1 MSICGY
7 HSPRFSEDITWLP
20 QWLQP
25 YSTPVVGEH
34 RNNSTAVSSLSCQN
48 CAFVGHPS
56 QEHQDCQNATDGYSG
71 FILHLSGDEDTVVSS
86 PVSSNVLPF
95 SLRVSSESA
104 AQPSLAEGSG
114 NPQIPNSG
122 TCNGLSESLCAD
134 GEEQEVNAVSQNQF
148 EANDPQVDM
157 PTKVARKEI
166 SIQPDTI
173 RHRRHGF
180 NGGKVD
186 VRKLRNVDVNDAI
199 ELSIAASEAMV
210 IAEMILDDSQPDK
223 SAAAAIEA
231 ALHVKEARKQF
242 YFEEPQHACGSS
254 EGGLDEI
261 DWLAELDESE
271 MVDAYQDVALS
282 LIHIACSSQDHN
294 TGDLKQQNSHP
305 TCPPCDADT
314 HILWDSSSERQNK
327 KWNSQNADS
336 DDHVSDSFPNN
347 QSAGVPP
354 NEPTPCSASVKQAA
368 LCKTISCSRNK
379 KTVLQASTQNNAAF
393 HGTLGALATY
403 QNVHKKVAGVAAQ
416 TNVGMK
422 KRVKGLFEEE
432 NSYISDSISTDR
444 RCPTSRA
451 SSMEIVASSR
461 ASLYCKAE
469 GLLEENH
476 HPGTEELC
484 CQVVCSSLSQ
494 VDPLCSIVPCSIS
507 CDEGPSSQ
515 APVCKQSEGH
525 EGPSNQAPSC
535 KKNEGNEGPTCLT
548 PEREHSKKKEEEFM
562 HTKEFPMMQYL
573 DEEAGP
579 SCVPLVK
586 PADSNVPF
594 RRRKYSSLRPFS
606 TIATKSNIFG
616 STSNSNADVPVC
628 QLERFTPIVL
638 NKNVQR
644 VQAAKEFIENSA
656 GAENLEDFSAVRKQ
670 TYYPQDGSE
679 DQIRELQVPREVFP
693 PTENLVVKQHL
704 KRKRVQFSEAKRSS
718 RRTKN
723 NRRILTKSR
732 FSRSDSRT
740 GEMLETRE
748 YTDNKEDTFQGVEF
762 LLTGFPKQK
771 EKEIESLIRKS
782 GGYVLSKVSPFPLD
796 KRKNMAEF
804 PSWNPPIVLS
814 PKKVSTA
821 KFLYGC
827 AIDAWILNPIWLFD
841 SLQAGIMLPPGK

>member
-1 MSICGY
+1 MQNIIINCQLLY
-7 HSPRFSEDITWLP
+7 
-20 QWLQP
+20 
-25 YSTPVVGEH
+25 
-34 RNNSTAVSSLSCQN
+34 LS
-48 CAFVGHPS
+48 H
-56 QEHQDCQNATDGYSG
+56 
-71 FILHLSGDEDTVVSS
+71 LHLYSHYY
-86 PVSSNVLPF
+86 N
-95 SLRVSSESA
+95 
-104 AQPSLAEGSG
+104 
-114 NPQIPNSG
+114 
-122 TCNGLSESLCAD
+122 
-134 GEEQEVNAVSQNQF
+134 
-148 EANDPQVDM
+148 
-157 PTKVARKEI
+157 I
-166 SIQPDTI
+166 SFQ
-173 RHRRHGF
+173 
-180 NGGKVD
+180 
-186 VRKLRNVDVNDAI
+186 
-199 ELSIAASEAMV
+199 
-210 IAEMILDDSQPDK
+210 
-223 SAAAAIEA
+223 
-231 ALHVKEARKQF
+231 
-242 YFEEPQHACGSS
+242 
-254 EGGLDEI
+254 
-261 DWLAELDESE
+261 
-271 MVDAYQDVALS
+271 
-282 LIHIACSSQDHN
+282 
-294 TGDLKQQNSHP
+294 
-305 TCPPCDADT
+305 
-314 HILWDSSSERQNK
+314 
-327 KWNSQNADS
+327 
-336 DDHVSDSFPNN
+336 
-347 QSAGVPP
+347 
-354 NEPTPCSASVKQAA
+354 
-368 LCKTISCSRNK
+368 
-379 KTVLQASTQNNAAF
+379 
-393 HGTLGALATY
+393 
-403 QNVHKKVAGVAAQ
+403 KVAGVAAQ

-732 FSRSDSRT
+732 FSRKFFFVSAQYFEGYTLIYPQKILVSS
-740 GEMLETRE
+740 GNPHMLYKGLEI
-748 YTDNKEDTFQGVEF
+748 
-762 LLTGFPKQK
+762 QK
-771 EKEIESLIRKS
+771 RSQK
-782 GGYVLSKVSPFPLD
+782 
-796 KRKNMAEF
+796 
-804 PSWNPPIVLS
+804 
-814 PKKVSTA
+814 
-821 KFLYGC
+821 
-827 AIDAWILNPIWLFD
+827 ILN
-841 SLQAGIMLPPGK
+841 LPCITDLGSPSSSTVLV